1 MFDDKMCL
9 KTGFTG
15 KDLSRALIKH
25 GIYDK
30 KMKEAELIEKE
41 RSEKIIEAF
50 QKYRKEMEEKKA

>member
-1 MFDDKMCL
+1 MCL

-25 GIYDK
+25 GIYDQ
-30 KMKEAELIEKE
+30 KMKEAETIEQQ